1 MMEKNEKKEN
11 AWYNNGNKLV
21 DLILATILLIIIFS
35 QSFATTGGFSLTLFG
50 SIINHN
56 SVYLFVLIYFILLKF
71 SFGKRYFNYLNLI
84 LIFLYGLTTITSL
97 ITLVQAFTLNTV
109 LEFTINF
116 ALLVY
121 LFHTMLRG
129 TVVWK
134 DFKLGNSPFNELS
147 NETSYYIV
155 IVLSVFILIVDLIST
170 AVLRGIIISLLDAV
184 FLILFGR
191 YIFLYRK
198 YLDDKKI
205 DVNNA
210 GNFDEVRKA
219 IDDTVDS
226 AHEKVQ
232 EVLDKTDIDEKI
244 QGVLDKTDIDEK
256 IVEVKDMVVEEV
268 KDTKDAAVKFVK
280 EKTKEDKKTIKKKTT
295 SKKVTKKGE
304 SK

>member
-1 MMEKNEKKEN
+1 MMEKKEKKEN

-21 DLILATILLIIIFS
+21 NLILATILLIIIFS

-71 SFGKRYFNYLNLI
+71 SFGKRYFNYLNLV

-280 EKTKEDKKTIKKKTT
+280 EKTKEDKKPIKKKTT

>member
-71 SFGKRYFNYLNLI
+71 SFGKRYFNYLNLV

-244 QGVLDKTDIDEK
+244 
-256 IVEVKDMVVEEV
+256 VEVKDMVVEEV

-280 EKTKEDKKTIKKKTT
+280 EKTKEDKKPIKKKTT

>member
-71 SFGKRYFNYLNLI
+71 SFGKRYFNYLNLV

-205 DVNNA
+205 DVNNV

-232 EVLDKTDIDEKI
+232 E
-244 QGVLDKTDIDEK
+244 VLDKTDIDEK

-280 EKTKEDKKTIKKKTT
+280 EKTKEDKKPIKKKTT

>member
-71 SFGKRYFNYLNLI
+71 SFGKRYFNYLNLV

-205 DVNNA
+205 DVNNV

-280 EKTKEDKKTIKKKTT
+280 EKTKEDKKPIKKKTT

>member
-71 SFGKRYFNYLNLI
+71 SFGKRYFNYLNLV

-256 IVEVKDMVVEEV
+256 IVEVC
-268 KDTKDAAVKFVK
+268 
-280 EKTKEDKKTIKKKTT
+280 
-295 SKKVTKKGE
+295 
-304 SK
+304 

>member
-205 DVNNA
+205 DVNNV

-280 EKTKEDKKTIKKKTT
+280 EKTKEDKKPIKKKTT